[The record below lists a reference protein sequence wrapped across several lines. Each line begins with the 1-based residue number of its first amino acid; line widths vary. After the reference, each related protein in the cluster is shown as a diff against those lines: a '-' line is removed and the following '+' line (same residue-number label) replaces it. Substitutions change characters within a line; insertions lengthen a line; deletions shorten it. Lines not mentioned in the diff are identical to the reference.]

1 MWEGNDKLTKLSE
14 KWLFNALYIKLLSK
28 MIDFWVGLKW
38 HFSGEFIDQMQGIW
52 DQLILLW
59 SLFLIQI
66 FNKKVVSKSLVCEH
80 CLWLITL
87 L

>member
-38 HFSGEFIDQMQGIW
+38 HFLGGFIDQMQGIW